1 MMGNTSSLLDSWI
14 HDFDLNQ
21 SEAYNCDGNCVVI
34 AGPGS
39 GKTRVLVA
47 RTARLL
53 AHRAL
58 GPRGVACI
66 TYSEET
72 AKELENRFEKLGIAD
87 GNRLFVGTVHS
98 FCLSCVAA
106 PFGHLIQHD
115 LCSDMTVAGIRQ
127 QDQAL
132 RKALDE
138 LGLGGSASN
147 WKRRVEYFR
156 RTHPVREKGWG
167 LDDPELARLT
177 ETYICGLRSKGL
189 IDFDDI
195 VGIALHL
202 ISEHEFVRSSLEA
215 RFPFLAIDEYQDLGY
230 PLHLMAGQ
238 FVRNSGIEVF
248 AVGDPD
254 QSIYGFA
261 GANPKY
267 LYDLASVPDVHVVN
281 LKFNYRSTQQIIDG
295 SQLVLTPQ
303 EPKEFSSRRE
313 DSDEGFSFIRC
324 RNGLTQQAEL
334 IATRLI
340 PYLLQQGVPED
351 QIAVLYIDKFDATPL
366 RRALAE
372 DGIKFNDERAHNIP
386 NTPFFKWLT
395 DVATWCAS
403 YPETEQGP
411 DTRDLFG
418 RYTMFKRD
426 VGISVS
432 TEDLSAYSTFFG
444 ALVAATAPGMSL
456 SNWLERL
463 DSLLNITSMLQEQEI
478 HSDDLEDWNS
488 IIQDCKTEK
497 ALANYGLDDFASR
510 RNRPGAITLTTLH
523 SSKGREFQVVIMPGL
538 EEGRLPKNWSN
549 SEEDIA
555 ESGRLFYVGMTRAK
569 ESVYMLN
576 SGWYRDGFGNIH
588 EEGPSRFVSK
598 LQAVLGQSNV
608 YEL

>member
-1 MMGNTSSLLDSWI
+1 M
-14 HDFDLNQ
+14 
-21 SEAYNCDGNCVVI
+21 
-34 AGPGS
+34 
-39 GKTRVLVA
+39 
-47 RTARLL
+47 
-53 AHRAL
+53 
-58 GPRGVACI
+58 
-66 TYSEET
+66 
-72 AKELENRFEKLGIAD
+72 
-87 GNRLFVGTVHS
+87 
-98 FCLSCVAA
+98 
-106 PFGHLIQHD
+106 
-115 LCSDMTVAGIRQ
+115 
-127 QDQAL
+127 
-132 RKALDE
+132 
-138 LGLGGSASN
+138 
-147 WKRRVEYFR
+147 
-156 RTHPVREKGWG
+156 
-167 LDDPELARLT
+167 
-177 ETYICGLRSKGL
+177 
-189 IDFDDI
+189 
-195 VGIALHL
+195 
-202 ISEHEFVRSSLEA
+202 
-215 RFPFLAIDEYQDLGY
+215 
-230 PLHLMAGQ
+230 
-238 FVRNSGIEVF
+238 RNSGIEVF

-313 DSDEGFSFIRC
+313 DSDEGFSFIHC

-366 RRALAE
+366 RKALAE
-372 DGIKFNDERAHNIP
+372 YGIKYNDERAHNIP

-488 IIQDCKTEK
+488 IIQDCKTKK

-510 RNRPGAITLTTLH
+510 RNRPGMITLTTLH

-555 ESGRLFYVGMTRAK
+555 ESGRLFYVGM
-569 ESVYMLN
+569 
-576 SGWYRDGFGNIH
+576 D
-588 EEGPSRFVSK
+588 
-598 LQAVLGQSNV
+598 
-608 YEL
+608 

>member
-1 MMGNTSSLLDSWI
+1 MGKTSSLLDSWI

-21 SEAYNCDGNCVVI
+21 SEAYNYDGNCVVI

-72 AKELENRFEKLGIAD
+72 AKELGNRFEKLGIAD
-87 GNRLFVGTVHS
+87 GNRLFVGTVHG
-98 FCLSCVAA
+98 FCRTCVVA
-106 PFGHLIQHD
+106 PFGHLFQHD

-127 QDQAL
+127 QGQVM

-138 LGLGGSASN
+138 LGLRGSAKN
-147 WKRRVEYFR
+147 WKGRVEYFR
-156 RTHPVREKGWG
+156 RMHPLREKGW
-167 LDDPELARLT
+167 DFDEPELARLAD
-177 ETYICGLRSKGL
+177 TYICGLRSKGL

-195 VGIALHL
+195 VDIALRL

-238 FVRNSGIEVF
+238 FVSNSGIEVF

-267 LYDLASVPDVHVVN
+267 LYDLASVPDVHVVK

-303 EPKEFSSRRE
+303 KPIKFLSRRG
-313 DSDEGFSFIRC
+313 DNDEGFSFIRC
-324 RNGLTQQAEL
+324 RNGLTQQAEI

-340 PYLLQQGVPED
+340 PYLLRKGIPED
-351 QIAVLYIDKFDATPL
+351 QIAVLYIDKFDASPL

-372 DGIKFNDERAHNIP
+372 DGIKFNDERVYNIP

-418 RYTMFKRD
+418 RYTMFRRD

-463 DSLLNITSMLQEQEI
+463 DSLLNITSMLQEQEF

-488 IIQDCKTEK
+488 IIQDCKTEE
-497 ALANYGLDDFASR
+497 ALANYLLDDFSSR

-555 ESGRLFYVGMTRAK
+555 ESGRLLYVGMTRAK
-569 ESVYMLN
+569 DSVYMLN
-576 SGWYRDGFGNIH
+576 SGWHRDGFGNFH